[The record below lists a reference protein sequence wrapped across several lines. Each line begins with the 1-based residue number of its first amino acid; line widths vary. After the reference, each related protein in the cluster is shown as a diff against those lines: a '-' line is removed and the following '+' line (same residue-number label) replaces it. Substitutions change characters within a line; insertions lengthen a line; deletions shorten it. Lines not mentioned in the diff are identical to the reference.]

1 MRTRSR
7 LMPAGGKGRGKGVLT
22 AQVRKHRNWS
32 HTLSNYRQ
40 DWQHCSTAQTSG
52 DLRFAPVSL
61 GMGLGSHR
69 NHPTHLW
76 ALVPFPAHRVRVQ
89 RSGCLHVVGLRSCS
103 HSAVCILLKLALL
116 PARTRDRPGVRLNGD
131 VTLNGRGLDHSG
143 CLPKPPSWA
152 QKISRAQLPVLGSS
166 SQLVSMCLEP
176 TTLVGCQHHKRGG
189 ATRRVPASGHNGEGQ
204 AGLDKCD
211 RRPRPACGEG
221 TPRKGRLNSSPCSC
235 CGASVKLP
243 EGSRTWAPFS

>member
-7 LMPAGGKGRGKGVLT
+7 LMSAGGKGRGKGELT
-22 AQVRKHRNWS
+22 AQVREHRNWS
-32 HTLSNYRQ
+32 HTLQ
-40 DWQHCSTAQTSG
+40 LPTGPAALQHRPDLWRSQICPSLAGHGSGISSEPPNSFVGPCPLPSPPGPRTAQR
-52 DLRFAPVSL
+52 L
-61 GMGLGSHR
+61 
-69 NHPTHLW
+69 PTRARRGW
-76 ALVPFPAHRVRVQ
+76 PSV
-89 RSGCLHVVGLRSCS
+89 
-103 HSAVCILLKLALL
+103 LLKLALL
-116 PARTRDRPGVRLNGD
+116 PVKPRDRPGVRLDGD

-166 SQLVSMCLEP
+166 SQLVPLCLEP
-176 TTLVGCQHHKRGG
+176 TTLAGCQHHKRGG

-235 CGASVKLP
+235 CGASVRLP